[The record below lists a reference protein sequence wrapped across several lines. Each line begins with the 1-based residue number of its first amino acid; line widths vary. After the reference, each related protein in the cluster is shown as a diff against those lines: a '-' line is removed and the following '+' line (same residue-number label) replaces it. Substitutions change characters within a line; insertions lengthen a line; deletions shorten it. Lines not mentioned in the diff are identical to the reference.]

1 MSKYKGTYSFRYYLL
16 FAILGLSVFVLSY
29 RIYDLQV
36 SQKPYLESQGN
47 DRSVRTLEVPAYRGM
62 ITDRN
67 NEPLAI
73 STPVSSIWINPKKF
87 NLDSQ
92 GVSKMLDSLEMDKS
106 SLSTKIAKYEDKEF
120 LYLKRHVPPSIG
132 DEIVKLDIPGV
143 HVKDEYRRYYPH
155 GEVTAH
161 ILGFTDIDDKGIA
174 GLESVYDGWLQGKS
188 GKRTIVK
195 DRLGRHVDVI
205 KNAQGAEPGKNIAL
219 SIDQRLQYLAY
230 QELKKAVEK
239 HKAKS
244 GSVVVLDVESGE
256 VLAMANQ
263 PSYNPN
269 VRNRNYEPEVL
280 RNRAV
285 VDYYEPGS
293 TMKSFSMA
301 SILENQPSV
310 TPASYVN
317 TSPGYLK
324 LSGGVVRD
332 IQNNGVLDLEGVLRK
347 SSNIGIT
354 RLVLDMPL
362 ENLWETYYKLGFG
375 YKTGI
380 NYPGESPG
388 VLLMPQEGQD
398 FVVATMSFG
407 YRMAA
412 TTLQIARAYAILGSG
427 GVRKPVTLIKQDS
440 PVSGVRVLSSKVSHQ
455 VVDMLASVVSQ
466 PRSRAKVDGYHVAG
480 KTGTARKLGKNG
492 YEEGRHRSVMA
503 GVAPAIDP
511 KFAIV
516 VTIDEPSNGQYYAN
530 QVSSPVFSKI
540 ASGALRLF
548 NIQPDILDTQG
559 VHVAQNEIG
568 RT

>member
-1 MSKYKGTYSFRYYLL
+1 MMETKGTYSFRYYLL
-16 FAILGLSVFVLSY
+16 FLILAVSVLALSY

-36 SQKPYLESQGN
+36 LQKTYLESQGN

-73 STPVSSIWINPKKF
+73 STPVSSIWINPKQFDKES
-87 NLDSQ
+87 NHVNAMLNKLELDKDFLN
-92 GVSKMLDSLEMDKS
+92 SK
-106 SLSTKIAKYEDKEF
+106 LSKYQDKEF
-120 LYLKRHVPPSIG
+120 LYLKRHIPPSVG
-132 DEIVKLDIPGV
+132 EEIMQLEIPGV
-143 HVKDEYRRYYPH
+143 YAKDEYRRYYPH

-161 ILGFTDIDDKGIA
+161 VLGFTDIDDNGIA
-174 GLESVYDGWLQGKS
+174 GLESVYDLWLKGKS

-205 KNAQGAEPGKNIAL
+205 KNSQGAEPGKNIML

-244 GSVVVLDVESGE
+244 GSVVVLDVETGE

-269 VRNRNYEPEVL
+269 VRNRNYDPEIL

-301 SILENQPSV
+301 SILENQPEL

-324 LSGGVVRD
+324 LPGGIVRD
-332 IQNNGVLDLEGVLRK
+332 LQNNGKLDLEGILQK

-380 NYPGESPG
+380 NYPGESTG
-388 VLLMPQEGQD
+388 VLLMPQEGQE
-398 FVVATMSFG
+398 FVVATMAFG

-412 TTLQIARAYAILGSG
+412 TTLQIARAYAILGAG
-427 GVRKPVTLIKQDS
+427 GMRKPVSLIKQDG
-440 PVSGVRVLSSKVSHQ
+440 PVGGVRVLSSKVSHQ
-455 VVDMLASVVSQ
+455 VIDMLASVVSQ
-466 PRSRAKVDGYHVAG
+466 PRSKAKVPGYHVAG
-480 KTGTARKLGKNG
+480 KTGTARKLGRNG